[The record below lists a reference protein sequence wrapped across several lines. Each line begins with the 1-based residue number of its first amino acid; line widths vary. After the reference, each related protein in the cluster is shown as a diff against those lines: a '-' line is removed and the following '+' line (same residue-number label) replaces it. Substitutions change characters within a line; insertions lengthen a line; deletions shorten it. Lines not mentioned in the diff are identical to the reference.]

1 MTTTRE
7 HPAAFR
13 PRTTNAEAFVAVKAA
28 IAGGFKRRSSRQLP
42 EPPNLLPTKCRPE
55 TITSRSI
62 AARHQPI
69 SLPSQK
75 HINLQSESRP
85 QYNTIKRQKPLSC
98 RPLPAIRL
106 FVSRSNP
113 LDHCPL
119 PQSITVRVDPS
130 RWDLRQSSRPIL
142 DQPPI
147 AQPPIDPPG
156 A

>member
-1 MTTTRE
+1 MSSSEIQSRSVSTHAKLNHKPTQILLLRQPLTTHGPETEAPMTTTRE

-28 IAGGFKRRSSRQLP
+28 IAGRFKRRSSRQLP
-42 EPPNLLPTKCRPE
+42 EPPNLLPAKCRPE

-75 HINLQSESRP
+75 QISLQSESRR

-98 RPLPAIRL
+98 RRPFRL
-106 FVSRSNP
+106 SVSLSAVQTP
-113 LDHCPL
+113 
-119 PQSITVRVDPS
+119 
-130 RWDLRQSSRPIL
+130 
-142 DQPPI
+142 
-147 AQPPIDPPG
+147 
-156 A
+156 